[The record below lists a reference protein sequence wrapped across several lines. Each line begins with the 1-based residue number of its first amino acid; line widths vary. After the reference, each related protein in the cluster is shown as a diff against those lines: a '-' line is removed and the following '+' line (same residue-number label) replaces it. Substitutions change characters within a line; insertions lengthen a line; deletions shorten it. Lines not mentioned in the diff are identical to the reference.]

1 MNWTKYVLIGGA
13 LCLNN
18 MAASVVSG
26 QTSQQVAPV
35 AGRTIV
41 DGSVQDAQTKT
52 PVMGA
57 TILAKS
63 EDGIVRD
70 QKVTNAN
77 GDYSLTLDS
86 RKSYIFTVRATG
98 YITLDEQVM
107 FTSEKAYQLKRKP
120 TLLFRQS
127 ASSVQKIIAPSSPA
141 PGTPEV
147 ASTPA
152 PRAAPPATPQAPSQ
166 SMASSGSS
174 SDNARVVPPKTLDAK
189 VIYTPPLVVAPVG
202 KATQLQALQFVQSQ
216 PDLLPDAQPALDQ
229 LLGFMRDH
237 PTAEIE
243 LAGHTDNQGDFDKNL
258 QLSKQRVEVVKAYLV
273 KNGIDANRITT
284 RGYGPTRPIASNNR
298 EATRQLNRRVEM
310 TVVKQ

>member
-1 MNWTKYVLIGGA
+1 MNWTKYVLIGGL
-13 LCLNN
+13 LCLI
-18 MAASVVSG
+18 SIVSPAVLG
-26 QTSQQVAPV
+26 QTNQQAAPV
-35 AGRTIV
+35 EGRTTV

-52 PVMGA
+52 AVMGA

-63 EDGIVRD
+63 EDGMVRD
-70 QKVTNAN
+70 QQVTNAN

-86 RKSYIFTVRATG
+86 RKSYIFTIRATG

-107 FTSEKAYQLKRKP
+107 FTSEKAYRLKRKP

-127 ASSVQKIIAPSSPA
+127 ASSVQKIIAPSSPPVRTA
-141 PGTPEV
+141 PV
-147 ASTPA
+147 ASTPV
-152 PRAAPPATPQAPSQ
+152 RATPPATPPATGQTIASSAPS
-166 SMASSGSS
+166 A
-174 SDNARVVPPKTLDAK
+174 DNARVVPPKTLDAK
-189 VIYTPPLVVAPVG
+189 VIYTPPLIVAPVG

-216 PDLLPDAQPALDQ
+216 PDLLPEAQPALDQ
-229 LLGFMRDH
+229 LVGFMRDH

-273 KNGIDANRITT
+273 KNGIVASRITT

>member
-1 MNWTKYVLIGGA
+1 MNWMKYVLIGGA
-13 LCLNN
+13 LYLTNLV
-18 MAASVVSG
+18 SPVVLG
-26 QTSQQVAPV
+26 QTGQQAAPV
-35 AGRTIV
+35 EGRTTV
-41 DGSVQDAQTKT
+41 EGSIQDAQTKT
-52 PVMGA
+52 AVMGA

-70 QKVTNAN
+70 QQITNAN

-86 RKSYIFTVRATG
+86 RKSYIFTVKAAG
-98 YITLDEQVM
+98 YIALDEQVM
-107 FTSEKAYQLKRKP
+107 FTSEKAYRLKRKP

-127 ASSVQKIIAPSSPA
+127 ASSVQKIIAPSSP
-141 PGTPEV
+141 PVPTPAV

-152 PRAAPPATPQAPSQ
+152 RTTPAATPPVTEQTV
-166 SMASSGSS
+166 ASSGSS
-174 SDNARVVPPKTLDAK
+174 ADNARVAPPKTLDAK

-216 PDLLPDAQPALDQ
+216 PELLPEAQPALDQ

-237 PTAEIE
+237 PTTEIE

-258 QLSKQRVEVVKAYLV
+258 QLSKQRVEVVKDYLV
-273 KNGIDANRITT
+273 KNGIASSRITT